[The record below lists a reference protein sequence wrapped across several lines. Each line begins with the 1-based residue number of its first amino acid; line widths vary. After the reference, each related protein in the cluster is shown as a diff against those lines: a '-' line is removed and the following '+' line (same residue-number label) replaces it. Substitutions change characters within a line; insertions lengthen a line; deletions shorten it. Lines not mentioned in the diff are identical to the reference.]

1 MVTSVRA
8 PSLVN
13 LPALNDL
20 REPAS
25 GTRHPYIA
33 LLDSI
38 SNAAWYVLPASTPLD
53 PRPPM
58 PAVSASLLS
67 YGWRASPQ
75 LFLTYSISDDEASD
89 IADFAPPVSKKR
101 VSVASVKATLK
112 DDDDDD
118 VDNEMLDVVGDDNAK
133 DAQDEG
139 GDEDEDLEEDEC
151 ATPNSF
157 LLLLRYHVLLLT
169 VLDRRYIVE
178 KILAHMVEPDGTL
191 KYKVKWEGYDK
202 KSDQTWEEED
212 NLRENAAGVL
222 DEYLSSVGGRDTI
235 LDEAQTALKTKKRG
249 RPSSGTSTNGTKR
262 RRNESHPAST
272 SPPASSRAWK
282 PPQGSW
288 EDAVESIDACHDE
301 NTGKL
306 IVYLTWK
313 TGQKTQHDTKVIY
326 ARCPQKMLQFYERH
340 VKIVA
345 TGSDTAK
352 DE

>member
-1 MVTSVRA
+1 M
-8 PSLVN
+8 P
-13 LPALNDL
+13 PA
-20 REPAS
+20 
-25 GTRHPYIA
+25 
-33 LLDSI
+33 
-38 SNAAWYVLPASTPLD
+38 
-53 PRPPM
+53 
-58 PAVSASLLS
+58 
-67 YGWRASPQ
+67 
-75 LFLTYSISDDEASD
+75 ISDDEASD
-89 IADFAPPVSKKR
+89 AADFNAPVSTKR
-101 VSVASVKATLK
+101 ASAADAQAALQ
-112 DDDDDD
+112 DEDEDEDDD
-118 VDNEMLDVVGDDNAK
+118 VDNEMLDVVGDDDAK
-133 DAQDEG
+133 EAQDEG
-139 GDEDEDLEEDEC
+139 GEGDEDLEEDE
-151 ATPNSF
+151 
-157 LLLLRYHVLLLT
+157 
-169 VLDRRYIVE
+169 YIVE
-178 KILAHMVEPDGTL
+178 KIVAHMIEADGSL

-212 NLRENAAGVL
+212 NLRQNAADVL
-222 DEYLSSVGGRDTI
+222 DEYLASVGGRDTI

-249 RPSSGTSTNGTKR
+249 RPSSGTPVNGSKR
-262 RRNESHPAST
+262 RRNESHPASA
-272 SPPASSRAWK
+272 SPPASARAWK